1 MTPTAAASNDTLRDV
16 LAVHLRTAPD
26 APFLIAPET
35 GRCMR
40 YRDVAAEA
48 RALSEALAARGFTPG
63 DTVGLLLPN
72 GYRTTAL
79 FLGAMLSGYV
89 ITPFN
94 LLAQKSQL
102 AHCVDHSDCR
112 IVYTTDAERP
122 RLEDALATLAP
133 ARRNAIEVVV
143 IDVDTPGVGRVAVS
157 PDTVDEVDGPGAFSF
172 PEGVQAAEPTD
183 TLQDLPPIDGQTP
196 ALLMYTSG
204 TTGTPKGALLRH
216 ANLAAAGRAVAD
228 WHGLTAADRC
238 LSSLPLYH
246 INGQCIATITPFVSG
261 GSLVAPRR
269 FSVSAWWPL
278 VEAHRPTW
286 LNMVPTIIAYLIN
299 AATTDAAGRYGY
311 VRFGRSASAP
321 LPPEQHRAF
330 ERRFGIGVVE
340 AMGMTESSSVVL
352 CNPQDPARRKI
363 GSPGLPCGVEV
374 KVVAPGDP
382 ANAALPDGVPG
393 ELLLRGPN
401 VMSGYYK
408 EPALTAAALTADGW
422 LRTGD
427 LGYRDADGLYFIS
440 GRLKELI
447 IKGGENIAPREIDE
461 ALLAHDAVLEAA
473 AVGIPDAHYG
483 QDIMACVVLKSGR
496 GCTEDE
502 IRAHCLRELGRYKT
516 PRIIRIVDELPKGA
530 SGKIQRLKLLDL
542 A

>member
-1 MTPTAAASNDTLRDV
+1 MAAESAGGATPRTLRDV
-16 LAVHLRTAPD
+16 LAAHLAAAPD

-35 GRCMR
+35 GRTMR
-40 YRDVAAEA
+40 YRDIAAET
-48 RALSEALAARGFTPG
+48 RALASMLDARGIGTG
-63 DTVGLLLPN
+63 DVVGLLLPN
-72 GYRTTAL
+72 GYRTAAL
-79 FLGAMLSGYV
+79 FLATMLAGRV
-89 ITPFN
+89 VAPFN
-94 LLAQKSQL
+94 LIAQQSQL
-102 AHCVDHSDCR
+102 VHCLGHSDCR
-112 IVYTTDAERP
+112 IVFTIDAERA
-122 RLEDALATLAP
+122 RLDAALAALP
-133 ARRNAIEVVV
+133 PQRRRAIEVVSV
-143 IDVDTPGVGRVAVS
+143 DVDL
-157 PDTVDEVDGPGAFSF
+157 PGAAPDAALPADPF
-172 PEGVQAAEPTD
+172 PPAPLDAD
-183 TLQDLPPIDGQTP
+183 AP

-204 TTGTPKGALLRH
+204 TTGLPKGALLRH
-216 ANLAAAGRAVAD
+216 GNLVAAGRAVAG
-228 WHGLTAADRC
+228 WHGLTRDDRC

-261 GSLVAPRR
+261 GSVVAPHR
-269 FSVSAWWPL
+269 FSVSAWWDL
-278 VEAHRPTW
+278 VDTHRPTW
-286 LNMVPTIIAYLIN
+286 LNLVPTIIAYLIN
-299 AATTDAAGRYGY
+299 AARDDARARPGC
-311 VRFGRSASAP
+311 VRFARSASAP

-330 ERRFGIGVVE
+330 EARFGIGVIE

-382 ANAALPDGVPG
+382 SNAALPDGTPG

-408 EPALTAAALTADGW
+408 EPALTAAALTTDGW

-461 ALLAHDAVLEAA
+461 ALLAHAAVLEAA
-473 AVGIPDAHYG
+473 AVGIPDPHYG

-496 GCTEDE
+496 ACTEDE
-502 IRAHCLRELGRYKT
+502 IRDHCLRELGRYKT

>member
-1 MTPTAAASNDTLRDV
+1 MSADVASAGTLRDV
-16 LAVHLRTAPD
+16 LAAHLRAAPD

-40 YRDVAAEA
+40 YIDIAAEA
-48 RALSEALAARGFTPG
+48 RALAGTLAAHGLAPG
-63 DTVGLLLPN
+63 DTVGMLLPN

-102 AHCVDHSDCR
+102 AHCLGHSDCR
-112 IVYTTDAERP
+112 IVFTTQAELP
-122 RLEDALATLAP
+122 RLADAIATLAP
-133 ARRNAIEVVV
+133 ARRDAIAVSV
-143 IDVDTPGVGRVAVS
+143 IDVDA
-157 PDTVDEVDGPGAFSF
+157 PGA
-172 PEGVQAAEPTD
+172 GAADDAREW
-183 TLQDLPPIDGQTP
+183 LHGLPPVEPQTP

-216 ANLAAAGRAVAD
+216 ANLVAAGRAVSA
-228 WHGLTAADRC
+228 WHGLGASDRC

-261 GSLVAPRR
+261 GSLVAPHR
-269 FSVSAWWPL
+269 FSASAWWPL
-278 VEAHRPTW
+278 VDAHRPTW

-299 AATTDAAGRYGY
+299 AAGTDTGQRFES

-330 ERRFGIGVVE
+330 EARFGIGVVE
-340 AMGMTESSSVVL
+340 AMGMTESSSVML

-374 KVVAPGDP
+374 KVVAPADP
-382 ANAALPDGVPG
+382 DNVALPDGARG

-408 EPALTAAALTADGW
+408 APALTAAALTPDGW

-427 LGYRDADGLYFIS
+427 LGWRDADGLYFIS

-461 ALLAHDAVLEAA
+461 ALLAHDAILEAA

-483 QDIMACVVLKSGR
+483 QDILACVVLKSGR
-496 GCTEDE
+496 QCTEDE
-502 IRAHCLRELGRYKT
+502 LRGHCLRELGRYKT
-516 PRIIRIVDELPKGA
+516 PRIIRIVAELPKGP

>member
-1 MTPTAAASNDTLRDV
+1 MSGTAAASARTLRDV
-16 LAVHLRTAPD
+16 LAAHLRD
-26 APFLIAPET
+26 AADAIFLIAPET
-35 GRCMR
+35 GRRMR
-40 YRDVAAEA
+40 YRDIAAEA
-48 RALSEALAARGFTPG
+48 RALSDALAARGIGAG

-79 FLGAMLSGYV
+79 FLGAMLAGRV
-89 ITPFN
+89 VAPLN

-102 AHCVDHSDCR
+102 AHCLGHSDCR
-112 IVYTTDAERP
+112 IVFTTEGELP
-122 RLEDALATLAP
+122 RLAAALVTLAP
-133 ARRNAIEVVV
+133 ARRDAIEVVSV
-143 IDVDTPGVGRVAVS
+143 DVDASDADSADGGRGA
-157 PDTVDEVDGPGAFSF
+157 PDA
-172 PEGVQAAEPTD
+172 
-183 TLQDLPPIDGQTP
+183 LQDLPPLGGDTP

-216 ANLAAAGRAVAD
+216 ANLVAAGRAVAG

-261 GSLVAPRR
+261 GSVVAPHR
-269 FSVSAWWPL
+269 FSASAWWPL
-278 VEAHRPTW
+278 VEEYRPTW
-286 LNMVPTIIAYLIN
+286 LNMVPTLIAYLIN
-299 AATTDAAGRYGY
+299 GATTDAAGRYDY

-321 LPPEQHRAF
+321 LPPEQHRLF
-330 ERRFGIGVVE
+330 EQRFGIGVVE

-352 CNPQDPARRKI
+352 CNPQDPGRRKY

-374 KVVAPGDP
+374 KVVSPGDP
-382 ANAALPDGVPG
+382 RNAPLADDTPG

-408 EPALTAAALTADGW
+408 EPGLTAAAITVDGW

-427 LGYRDADGLYFIS
+427 LGYRDTDGMYFIS

-461 ALLAHDAVLEAA
+461 AILAHDAVLEAA

-483 QDIMACVVLKSGR
+483 QDILACVVLKDGR
-496 GCTEDE
+496 EVTEDE

-516 PRIIRIVDELPKGA
+516 PRIIRIVGELPKGP